1 MKIYVVIKSKLLS
14 AGIEG
19 KKGVKGDFYVNVN
32 FLNGLD
38 FDFLSENYLLIFF
51 NGIFIFGFGLS

>member
-14 AGIEG
+14 VGIEG